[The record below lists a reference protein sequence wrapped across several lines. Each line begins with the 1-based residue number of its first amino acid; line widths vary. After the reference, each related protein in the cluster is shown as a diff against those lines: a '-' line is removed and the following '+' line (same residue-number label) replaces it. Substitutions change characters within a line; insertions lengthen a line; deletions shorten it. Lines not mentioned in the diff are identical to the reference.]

1 MGHTLVM
8 KKMIT
13 IIEFP
18 SFLSRIGKS
27 ISTDERD
34 DFINFLAKHPDAGNE
49 IPGTGGVRKIRWG
62 GNNKGKRGGVRVIYY
77 FYNESAPVF
86 LLSVYGK
93 GEQED
98 LTSEQ
103 RKQISALAQIL
114 KAECKAMRRNHH
126 D

>member
-1 MGHTLVM
+1 M
-8 KKMIT
+8 KRMIT

-27 ISTDERD
+27 MSSDERD
-34 DFINFLAKHPDAGNE
+34 NFINFLAKYPDAGDE

-62 GNNKGKRGGVRVIYY
+62 GNSKGKRGGVRVIYY

-86 LLSVYGK
+86 LLTVYGK

-98 LTSEQ
+98 LTTEQ
-103 RKQISALAQIL
+103 KKQISALAQVL

>member
-1 MGHTLVM
+1 
-8 KKMIT
+8 MIT

-18 SFLSRIGKS
+18 SFLSQIGKS
-27 ISTDERD
+27 ITAEERD
-34 DFINFLAKHPDAGNE
+34 EFIDFLAKNPDAGDE
-49 IPGTGGVRKIRWG
+49 ITGTGGIRKIRWG
-62 GNNKGKRGGVRVIYY
+62 GKGKGKRGGIRIIYY

-86 LLSVYGK
+86 LLTVYGK

-103 RKQISALAQIL
+103 KNQMTGLVKIL
-114 KAECKAMRRNHH
+114 KTECKATRRNHH